1 MLFTIGHS
9 NHAIEAFLGLLRRH
23 GIEAVAD
30 VRSRPYSRFV
40 PHFSKGQLARLLAE
54 AGIGYLWLGAGLGGK
69 PPKGEALP
77 AAPDY
82 ASRVREPAFRA
93 GIEQLL
99 GAARE
104 QRVAMLCRERDPLEC
119 HRLHLI
125 CRYVRPRVRPIWHVL
140 PDGAIEAQEETER
153 RLVERVLG
161 PQPSL
166 FEAAAGPLERAYD
179 EWWQR
184 GR

>member
-9 NHAIEAFLGLLRRH
+9 NHALEPFLGLLRRH

-40 PHFSKGQLARLLAE
+40 PHFSKRPLARLLAE
-54 AGIGYLWLGAGLGGK
+54 AGIGYLWLGDGLGGT
-69 PPKGEALP
+69 PPRGELLP
-77 AAPDY
+77 VAPDY
-82 ASRVREPAFRA
+82 ASRVREPEFTA

-99 GAARE
+99 RAARE
-104 QRVAMLCRERDPLEC
+104 RRVAMLCRERDPLDC

-125 CRYVRPRVRPIWHVL
+125 CRYVRTLVRPIWHIL
-140 PDGAIEAQEETER
+140 PDGEIEPQAETER

-166 FEAAAGPLERAYD
+166 FEAVSGPLERAYD
-179 EWWQR
+179 EWWAP